1 MEPSIDNITA
11 SLQKHAQ
18 IFDDLL
24 RLIPPKFYL
33 PEDNE
38 QNGSSRYM
46 KNTKKEAS
54 GKQKDAQ
61 RKARANAKAARL
73 DPDKNKTVQEI
84 QAEKL
89 EKQNVNK
96 ADSIPDSKGKLAHVN
111 GTIEGSNVHEQEQ
124 DLNMDKMDIDLDGEA
139 TTTTKPQQ
147 VEDIKPMAG
156 SASIGELR
164 QRLQTRIQNLRQKR
178 KAPEDDM
185 SREALLEKRMKRRK
199 STKEAKAKAKQAGN
213 TAREQVLGSKTPS
226 AHNGSETEAEG
237 SSTVK
242 DNIFFGRLTTGMIKK
257 KKSFNVKQQLAKV
270 ENKKKEIAELRKADS
285 TKAEKIEEKDKWNKA
300 LDLAKG
306 EKVKD
311 DSKLLR
317 KTIRRNE
324 QQKKKSS
331 REWGERKEQVADK
344 LKERTTKRETNIQI
358 RIDAKKMKKQGKSKA
373 AIQRTLQAKK
383 TAGTGKPGK
392 PSGKAGKAR
401 PGFEGK
407 APRK

>member
-1 MEPSIDNITA
+1 MESAIDNITV

-33 PEDNE
+33 PEDDEKKN
-38 QNGSSRYM
+38 STRYM

-73 DPDKNKTVQEI
+73 DPDNNKSVQEI
-84 QAEKL
+84 QAELL
-89 EKQNVNK
+89 EKQNANK
-96 ADSIPDSKGKLAHVN
+96 TNSLPGSKGKLPQVN
-111 GTIEGSNVHEQEQ
+111 GTMESSHVVEQNP
-124 DLNMDKMDIDLDGEA
+124 DMDKMDIDLDGESA
-139 TTTTKPQQ
+139 STTKSQPAA
-147 VEDIKPMAG
+147 DITPMAG
-156 SASIGELR
+156 PASIGELR
-164 QRLQTRIQNLRQKR
+164 ERLQTRIQNLRQKR
-178 KAPEDDM
+178 KAPEDDN

-213 TAREQVLGSKTPS
+213 TAQEQVLGNKTPA
-226 AHNGSETEAEG
+226 AHNGSETEADG

-285 TKAEKIEEKDKWNKA
+285 TKADKIEEKDKWNKA

-311 DSKLLR
+311 DPKLLR

-331 REWGERKEQVADK
+331 REWGERKEQIADK
-344 LKERTTKRETNIQI
+344 LKERTTKRETNIQT
-358 RIDAKKMKKQGKSKA
+358 RIDAKKMKHQGKSKK
-373 AIQRTLQAKK
+373 AIQRALQAGK
-383 TAGTGKPGK
+383 AGGTGKAGK
-392 PSGKAGKAR
+392 PSGKPGKAR

>member
-1 MEPSIDNITA
+1 MTMEPSIDDITA
-11 SLQKHAQ
+11 RLQKHAQ

-33 PEDNE
+33 PEDDEKKN
-38 QNGSSRYM
+38 STRYM
-46 KNTKKEAS
+46 KNTKKDAS

-73 DPDKNKTVQEI
+73 DPDNNKSVQEI

-89 EKQNVNK
+89 EKQNANK
-96 ADSIPDSKGKLAHVN
+96 TDTVPGNRGKPGHVN
-111 GTIEGSNVHEQEQ
+111 GTMESSHVPEQ
-124 DLNMDKMDIDLDGEA
+124 DPDMDKMDIDLDGESA
-139 TTTTKPQQ
+139 STTKPQQ
-147 VEDIKPMAG
+147 AADIKPMAG
-156 SASIGELR
+156 PSSIGELR
-164 QRLQTRIQNLRQKR
+164 ERLQARIQDLRQKR
-178 KAPEDDM
+178 KAPEDDV

-213 TAREQVLGSKTPS
+213 TAREQVLGSKTPA
-226 AHNGSETEAEG
+226 AHNGSETEADG
-237 SSTVK
+237 SGSVK

-285 TKAEKIEEKDKWNKA
+285 TKADKIEEKDKWNKA

-344 LKERTTKRETNIQI
+344 LKERATKRETNLQV
-358 RIDAKKMKKQGKSKA
+358 RIDAKKMKKQGKSKK

-383 TAGTGKPGK
+383 SAATAKAGK
-392 PSGKAGKAR
+392 PSGKAR

>member
-38 QNGSSRYM
+38 QNGSTRYM

-96 ADSIPDSKGKLAHVN
+96 TDSIPGSKVKLAHVN
-111 GTIEGSNVHEQEQ
+111 GTIEGSDGREQEQ
-124 DLNMDKMDIDLDGEA
+124 DLNMDKMDIDLDVEGTS
-139 TTTTKPQQ
+139 TTNSQQ
-147 VEDIKPMAG
+147 VGDIKPMAG

-199 STKEAKAKAKQAGN
+199 STKEAKAKARQAGN
-213 TAREQVLGSKTPS
+213 TAREQVLGNKTPS

-383 TAGTGKPGK
+383 TAGSGKSGK
-392 PSGKAGKAR
+392 PSGKPGKAR